1 MAAWFAANGGTLLIT
16 LALVVI
22 IALVIFKL
30 YKDKKKGASSC
41 GCGCEHCA
49 MRDKCHTPTQKQ

>member
-30 YKDKKKGASSC
+30 RKDKKAGQTSC

-49 MRDKCHTPTQKQ
+49 MRDKCHAPTQKQ